1 MNITKVV
8 TYWKTTAEEDWRVA
22 NSLFKLKHYAACLFY
37 CHLTLEKLL
46 KGLVV
51 LHTKDHAPYIHN
63 LVRLS
68 ETAELLLTLAEK
80 EQLTTINQFNISGRY
95 DDIKLALHKKANAK
109 FTKHYLELTKTH
121 YLWLKKLYQKK

>member
-1 MNITKVV
+1 MNTRKIVL
-8 TYWKTTAEEDWRVA
+8 YWRTSADEDWKVA
-22 NSLFKLKHYAACLFY
+22 NGLFKLKHYAACLFY

-51 LHTKDHAPYIHN
+51 LNTRDHAPYIHN

-68 ETAELLLTLAEK
+68 EKAGLPYTLEEK

-95 DDIKLALHKKANAK
+95 DDIKLALHKKANVK
-109 FTKHYLELTKTH
+109 FTKHYLDLTKT
-121 YLWLKKLYQKK
+121 YCLWLKKLYQKK